1 MIKKRLDAIKKLVHE
16 AKDLT
21 VFEKTFLLLF
31 IKMRKRD
38 IEKGN
43 VSRNRL
49 QTFGRHIDIINHEA
63 GDNIRKANY
72 YLNYLEELV
81 QGEKN
86 ARHSKV

>member
-43 VSRNRL
+43 ISRNRL
-49 QTFGRHIDIINHEA
+49 QTFGRHIDIINREA
-63 GDNIRKANY
+63 GDDIHKANY
-72 YLNYLEELV
+72 YLNYLEKLV

-86 ARHSKV
+86 A